1 VQFYLHDKFAS
12 LVRPVKELKDFQKVF
27 LNPGE
32 SKNITFTITKDKLCF
47 YNAQLKLVAEPG
59 DFDIMIGSSSD
70 DIRLQS
76 RFELTNP

>member
-1 VQFYLHDKFAS
+1 

-32 SKNITFTITKDKLCF
+32 TKSITFIITKEKLSF
-47 YNAQLKLVAEPG
+47 YNKQLKFVAEPG

-70 DIRLQS
+70 DIRLKS
-76 RFELTNP
+76 SFELLSK